1 MTDLTKN
8 QTRLAYVD
16 WLKDIYRHHPSMRQ
30 VEILKDQL
38 KQEKQKDK
46 VFYQSIKTKLA
57 TC

>member
-30 VEILKDQL
+30 VEILKRTL
-38 KQEKQKDK
+38 AK
-46 VFYQSIKTKLA
+46 VFYGMIISCFILICA
-57 TC
+57 N